1 MKMLKNMFDKSL
13 AALLSVTIL
22 SMVMVAFW
30 GVFTRLV
37 LKNQAS
43 FTTEYLRYALL
54 WTSLLAG
61 AYCFGEKGHI
71 SITFVRDMFKGN
83 VLIALNVITEI
94 VIIFFAVTILIYGGI
109 QGVRLGMNEISPTLF
124 VRIGYIYMVL
134 PISGVFVTFYSVSNL
149 IDLFAKKDSEGE
161 KDL

>member
-1 MKMLKNMFDKSL
+1 MLKSIFDKSL
-13 AALLSVTIL
+13 AVLLCTTLV
-22 SMVMVAFW
+22 SMVFVDFW

-71 SITFVRDMFKGN
+71 SITFVKDKFKGN
-83 VLIALNVITEI
+83 GLKALNVVTEL
-94 VIIFFAVTILIYGGI
+94 VIIFFAVTVLILGGI

-124 VRIGYIYMVL
+124 IRIGYIYTVL
-134 PISGVFVTFYSVSNL
+134 PISGVFVTFYSIVNL
-149 IDLFAKKDSEGE
+149 MDLF
-161 KDL
+161 